1 MMIKIEKD
9 LYGGKY
15 VVWRIHRNYRVELY
29 RGFKYQCEEYINE
42 KK

>member
-1 MMIKIEKD
+1 MTRIEKD
-9 LYGGKY
+9 LYTGKY
-15 VVWRIHRNYRVELY
+15 IVWEIHRNYRVELY

>member
-1 MMIKIEKD
+1 MMIEKD
-9 LYGGKY
+9 LYAGKY
-15 VVWRIHRNYRVELY
+15 IVWGIHRNYRVELY